1 MNQTISDDE
10 KPQFLDPTEYPPLAC
25 SHCFSDHGLKLD
37 AQSFGPEYP
46 ADFPCPNCKA
56 TEGKKLPKEALEA
69 LAHRFFVWG
78 SLWRPDF
85 GGAPRIQFND
95 KQSTSINV
103 SPLLKVD
110 VALFERLL
118 GIGFFHYGPR
128 LWMVGEVTPL
138 KALQNI
144 KTRYPVISRI
154 VREYPVVTYDK
165 ENIFYRIRLA
175 PQIPDE
181 PQQYDSPPE
190 QFLGRGRIDS
200 AALPIL
206 YASPDLDTCLHE
218 CRITAE
224 DEAFVATMRPTRA
237 LRLLNLA
244 AMLREGSHVT
254 EFESLDMTIHM
265 LFMASNHA
273 YEIIREIAIAAQSA
287 GFDGLIYPSYF
298 SLIRL
303 GIMPFQTTYG
313 ISHRRI
319 QSLQDHEESKAVPNL
334 ALFGRPIKSG
344 DVEVQCINRI
354 ILRRV
359 EYGYH
364 FGPATF

>member
-1 MNQTISDDE
+1 MNNMTDNAQY
-10 KPQFLDPTEYPPLAC
+10 LDPAGHPPLAC
-25 SHCFSDHGLKLD
+25 SLCFSDHGLRLD
-37 AQSFGPEYP
+37 AERFE
-46 ADFPCPNCKA
+46 PNCLADLACQNCGA
-56 TEGKKLPKEALEA
+56 TGGKKLNKAALEA

-78 SLWRPDF
+78 SLWRLDY

-103 SPLLKVD
+103 SPWLQPD

-118 GIGFFHYGPR
+118 GVGFFHYGPR

-138 KALQNI
+138 QHLQDPL
-144 KTRYPVISRI
+144 RRGSVIERI
-154 VREYPVVTYDK
+154 IGEFPSVTYGPDR
-165 ENIFYRIRLA
+165 IFYRVRVS
-175 PQIPDE
+175 PSMPGD
-181 PQQYDSPPE
+181 PTQYDSPPD
-190 QFLGRGRIDS
+190 QFLGSGRIDS

-218 CRITAE
+218 CRLTAE
-224 DEAFVATMRPTRA
+224 DETFVATMHPARE

-244 AMLREGSHVT
+244 ALLREGDHVS
-254 EFESLDMTIHM
+254 EFESLDMAFHM
-265 LFMASNHA
+265 LFLAGKHA
-273 YEIIREIAIAAQSA
+273 YEIIREVAIAARAA

-303 GIMPFQTTYG
+303 GIMPFQTIYG

-334 ALFGRPIKSG
+334 ALFGRPVASG
-344 DVEVQCINRI
+344 DVAIESINRLV
-354 ILRRV
+354 LRQV
-359 EYGYH
+359 QYGYH
-364 FGPATF
+364 FGPVSF